1 MTSASVYLSWPED
14 FKLPLSSLISLPPM
28 NCLTM
33 IELTRSTLVFG
44 FEMVL
49 ACFCLKKAN
58 IVTLWYPS
66 VGTPF
71 AVSEFSHCS
80 QVLSRHQFLEMLLR
94 VADQRYV
101 QTGPAAECCR
111 STWTVQL
118 FPQGHG
124 PFFGGT
130 WVCRRMNIG
139 VTWIFFGLHLMEMG
153 TLVHSLRFWVPEIPE
168 YDMPSV
174 PSPLSYFEF
183 GFLVGNMQW
192 HDKLFDLLW

>member
-1 MTSASVYLSWPED
+1 M
-14 FKLPLSSLISLPPM
+14 F
-28 NCLTM
+28 
-33 IELTRSTLVFG
+33 
-44 FEMVL
+44 
-49 ACFCLKKAN
+49 FCLKKAN

-118 FPQGHG
+118 FPRATGL
-124 PFFGGT
+124 FFWWNMGLQTDEHWRYMDIFRLTLNGNGYIGT
-130 WVCRRMNIG
+130 FPSLFGCQSMTCPVFLAHCPISNSGFWLGTCSDMISCLIYCG
-139 VTWIFFGLHLMEMG
+139 KPTHKESQTSLQIWIHRH
-153 TLVHSLRFWVPEIPE
+153 TQKSNP
-168 YDMPSV
+168 D
-174 PSPLSYFEF
+174 
-183 GFLVGNMQW
+183 
-192 HDKLFDLLW
+192 

>member
-1 MTSASVYLSWPED
+1 M
-14 FKLPLSSLISLPPM
+14 F
-28 NCLTM
+28 
-33 IELTRSTLVFG
+33 
-44 FEMVL
+44 
-49 ACFCLKKAN
+49 FCLKKAN

-118 FPQGHG
+118 FPRATGL
-124 PFFGGT
+124 FFGGT

-153 TLVHSLRFWVPEIPE
+153 TLVHSLRFLGARV
-168 YDMPSV
+168 
-174 PSPLSYFEF
+174 
-183 GFLVGNMQW
+183 
-192 HDKLFDLLW
+192 

>member
-111 STWTVQL
+111 STWTVQW

-124 PFFGGT
+124 PFFWWNMGLQTDEHWRYMDIFRLTLNGNGYIGT
-130 WVCRRMNIG
+130 
-139 VTWIFFGLHLMEMG
+139 FP
-153 TLVHSLRFWVPEIPE
+153 SLLGPRDPRV
-168 YDMPSV
+168 
-174 PSPLSYFEF
+174 
-183 GFLVGNMQW
+183 
-192 HDKLFDLLW
+192 